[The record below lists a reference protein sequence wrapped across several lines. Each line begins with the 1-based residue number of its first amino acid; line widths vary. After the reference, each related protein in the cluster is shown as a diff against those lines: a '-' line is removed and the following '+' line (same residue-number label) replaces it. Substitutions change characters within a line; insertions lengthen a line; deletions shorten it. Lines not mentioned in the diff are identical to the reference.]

1 MPSMPSP
8 LSVLSQHPLG
18 PVTSSGRFD
27 AIPVSLPLPLPLSR
41 ELPAEDKLARVIG
54 TALAIFLSCAGGVL
68 TYLTLA
74 L

>member
-18 PVTSSGRFD
+18 PVTTSGRFD
-27 AIPVSLPLPLPLSR
+27 AIPVSLPLPLSR